1 MTQQDNLLTQSSAHF
16 TLNQLWRP
24 SAHGPNISPFP
35 LLQRRLVP
43 WLSATQHAPKMVST
57 LGPSEDKVASKDKS
71 STMEARS
78 TSHVSFI
85 CWHVIWFALYLSIV
99 WNLYFALRDSI
110 FWMEHG
116 HQWWLSYIHVWNKVL
131 CGYLAVACF
140 LFDLNRDVA
149 WYVYVHGYKNIWSC
163 FMFWLVSWPSWLA
176 SWNESSQVFLLVPLT
191 SRAELAR

>member
-1 MTQQDNLLTQSSAHF
+1 MNYTYHIGQTGRPRYLLILASNNRLTLYPLADHGEIRLDLQENKLSKTDFILTRLDEITCRCHLSAHF
-16 TLNQLWRP
+16 TLHQPRRP
-24 SAHGPNISPFP
+24 PVHGPNISPFP

-116 HQWWLSYIHVWNKVL
+116 HQ
-131 CGYLAVACF
+131 
-140 LFDLNRDVA
+140 
-149 WYVYVHGYKNIWSC
+149 
-163 FMFWLVSWPSWLA
+163 
-176 SWNESSQVFLLVPLT
+176 
-191 SRAELAR
+191 